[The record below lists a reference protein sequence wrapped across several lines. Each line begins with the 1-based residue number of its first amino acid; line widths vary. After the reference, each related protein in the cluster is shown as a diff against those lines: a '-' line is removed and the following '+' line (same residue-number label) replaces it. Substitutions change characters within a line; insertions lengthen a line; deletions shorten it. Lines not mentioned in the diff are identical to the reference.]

1 MKRFAKRR
9 PGLTLIELLVVIG
22 LIAMLAALTLPAV
35 QSAREA
41 ARRSQCASNL
51 RQLGLALQ
59 HYHDVYRI
67 YPPRMS
73 SGGGPP
79 FRYLGLYSV
88 HARVLPYLEQVPLYD
103 AINFEVGTMPLE
115 TMGLVGPL
123 PEYEGA
129 IAANMTA
136 ALTGVRLF
144 VCPSDQGPWPMAGCN
159 YRGNTGV
166 GPGGHTFAE
175 FRDSGNG
182 LLPEGETVSMASVP
196 DGLSHTAAFS
206 ERIRGSGQKLQPDPS
221 HDYFVLYGSMKS
233 ADQLILGCRAAAR
246 PGSMSFVDGGR
257 WWFWT
262 GRERTLYNHAQTPN
276 GPVADCL
283 YSNMITGQG
292 MATAR
297 SFHPGGVNLA
307 MGDGSVRFA
316 SERIDQ
322 AVWRGLGS
330 RNGREPVD

>member
-1 MKRFAKRR
+1 MKLSAKRR
-9 PGLTLIELLVVIG
+9 TGLTLIEVLVVIG
-22 LIAMLAALTLPAV
+22 IIAMLAALVLPAV

-41 ARRSQCASNL
+41 ARRMQCASNL

-59 HYHDVYRI
+59 HYHDVNLT
-67 YPPRMS
+67 YPPRS
-73 SGGGPP
+73 STGGRPP
-79 FRYLGLYSV
+79 NVHPGFYSV
-88 HARVLPYLEQVPLYD
+88 HARILLYLEQVPLYS
-103 AINFEVGTMPLE
+103 AINFEVGTVPLE
-115 TMGLVGPL
+115 TMAMVGPL
-123 PEYEGA
+123 PGYEGA

-136 ALTGVRLF
+136 ASTGVRVFL
-144 VCPSDQGPWPMAGCN
+144 CPSDPGPWPVAGCN

-166 GPGGHTFAE
+166 GPEGYTFAE

-182 LLPEGETVSMASVP
+182 LLPEVERVSMASVP

-206 ERIRGSGQKLQPDPS
+206 ERIRGSGQKHLPDPS
-221 HDYFVLYGSMKS
+221 HDYFALYAGAKS
-233 ADQLILGCRAAAR
+233 ADQLLLGCRAAAR
-246 PGSMSFVDGGR
+246 AGSMSFVDGGR

-283 YSNMITGQG
+283 TPNWITGYG

-330 RNGREPVD
+330 RNGHEPVD